1 MAEQKSSGAAEA
13 PKKDLKTVKAEQK
26 ARRKAD
32 KLEAKERKKAAK
44 ANKRG
49 FFKQIGDVFKM
60 TRKFDPSIIW
70 WMIGAFVA
78 ALVVGLIIGLMVG
91 SPVLWTLMFI
101 PLGLLAAVIIMN
113 KKAEKAAFAQIEGR
127 PGAAGAALSQLG
139 RGWIVEEDPIAVNP
153 RTQETV
159 FRATGKAG
167 VVLVADGDY
176 HRAKR
181 LADKQRR
188 QMERFL
194 PNVEIRVLQ
203 VGHGPNEVAL
213 HEVKSTIKRMKKTLN
228 RHEVHAVGQ
237 RISSLPKNHLGIPKG
252 VDPYR
257 MRPDRKAMR
266 GR

>member
-1 MAEQKSSGAAEA
+1 MAEQTSSGATQA

-26 ARRKAD
+26 ARRKAE
-32 KLEAKERKKAAK
+32 KIETKERKKANK

-60 TRKFDPSIIW
+60 TRKYDPSVLW

-78 ALVVGLIIGLMVG
+78 ALLVGLVIGLITG

-101 PLGLLAAVIIMN
+101 PLGLLAAIIIMN
-113 KKAEKAAFAQIEGR
+113 KKAEKAAFSQIDGR

-139 RGWIVEEDPIAVNP
+139 RGWVVEEEPIAVNP

-167 VVLVADGDY
+167 VVLVADGEY
-176 HRAKR
+176 HRAKK
-181 LADKQRR
+181 LAEKQRKH
-188 QMERFL
+188 MERFL

-203 VGHGPNEVAL
+203 VGHGQNEVRL
-213 HEVKSTIKRMKKTLN
+213 YEVKSTIKRMKKTLN
-228 RHEVHAVGQ
+228 RHEVRAVEQ
-237 RISSLPKNHLGIPKG
+237 RISSLPVNNLGIPKG
-252 VDPYR
+252 IDPNR

>member
-1 MAEQKSSGAAEA
+1 MAEQKSSGASEA
-13 PKKDLKTVKAEQK
+13 PKKDIKTVKAEQK
-26 ARRKAD
+26 ARRKAE
-32 KLEAKERKKAAK
+32 KVEAKERKKANK

-60 TRKFDPSIIW
+60 TRKYDPSVLW

-78 ALVVGLIIGLMVG
+78 ALVVGLVIGLLTG
-91 SPVLWTLMFI
+91 SPALWTLMFI
-101 PLGLLAAVIIMN
+101 PLGLLAAIIIMN
-113 KKAEKAAFAQIEGR
+113 RKAQKAAFAQIEGR

-139 RGWIVEEDPIAVNP
+139 RGWVVEEEPIAVNP

-167 VVLVADGDY
+167 VVLVADGEY
-176 HRAKR
+176 HRAKK
-181 LADKQRR
+181 LAEKQRR
-188 QMERFL
+188 HMERFL
-194 PNVEIRVLQ
+194 PNVDIRVLQ
-203 VGHGPNEVAL
+203 VGPGPNEVEL
-213 HEVKSTIKRMKKTLN
+213 HEVKPTIKRMKKTLN
-228 RHEVHAVGQ
+228 RHEVRAVEQ
-237 RISSLPKNHLGIPKG
+237 RISSLPKSNLGIPKG

>member
-1 MAEQKSSGAAEA
+1 MAEKNSSGAAEA

-26 ARRKAD
+26 ARRKTE
-32 KLEAKERKKAAK
+32 KIEAKEAKKAKK

-49 FFKQIGDVFKM
+49 FFKQIADVFKM
-60 TRKFDPSIIW
+60 TRKYDPSIVW
-70 WMIGAFVA
+70 WMIGTFVA
-78 ALVVGLIIGLMVG
+78 ALLVGLGIGLLTG

-101 PLGLLAAVIIMN
+101 PLGLLIALIIMN

-139 RGWIVEEDPIAVNP
+139 RGWVVEDDPIAVNP

-159 FRATGKAG
+159 FRATGKPG
-167 VVLVADGDY
+167 VILVADGDY
-176 HRAKR
+176 NRAKR
-181 LADKQRR
+181 LADKQRK
-188 QMERFL
+188 QLQRFL

-203 VGHGPNEVAL
+203 VGSGPSEVEL
-213 HEVKSTIKRMKKTLN
+213 HEVKATIKRMKKTLN
-228 RHEVHAVGQ
+228 RHEVRAVEQ
-237 RISSLPKNHLGIPKG
+237 RIASMPVNNLGIPKG
-252 VDPYR
+252 VDPNR

>member
-1 MAEQKSSGAAEA
+1 MAELKSSGASKAS
-13 PKKDLKTVKAEQK
+13 KKDLKTVKAEQK
-26 ARRKAD
+26 ARRKAE
-32 KLEAKERKKAAK
+32 KIEAKDRKKAKK

-60 TRKFDPSIIW
+60 TRKYDPSVLW

-78 ALVVGLIIGLMVG
+78 ALVVGLVIGLLTG

-101 PLGLLAAVIIMN
+101 PLGLLAAIIIMN

-139 RGWIVEEDPIAVNP
+139 RGWIVEDEPIAVNP

-159 FRATGKAG
+159 FRAVGKAG

-176 HRAKR
+176 NRAKR
-181 LADKQRR
+181 LAEKQRKHL
-188 QMERFL
+188 ERFL

-203 VGHGPNEVAL
+203 VGHGPNEVEL
-213 HEVKSTIKRMKKTLN
+213 HEVKPTIKRMKKTLN
-228 RHEVHAVGQ
+228 RHEVRAVEQ
-237 RISSLPKNHLGIPKG
+237 RISSLPVNNLGIPKG
-252 VDPYR
+252 IDPNR

>member
-1 MAEQKSSGAAEA
+1 MAEQKSSGASQA

-26 ARRKAD
+26 ARRKAE
-32 KLEAKERKKAAK
+32 KTQAKEDKKAKK

-49 FFKQIGDVFKM
+49 FFKQIADVFQM
-60 TRKFDPSIIW
+60 TRKYDPSIIW
-70 WMIGAFVA
+70 WMVGAFVA
-78 ALVVGLIIGLMVG
+78 ALAIGFVIGLFTG
-91 SPVLWTLMFI
+91 SPLLWTLMFI
-101 PLGLLAAVIIMN
+101 PLGLLAAIIIMN
-113 KKAEKAAFAQIEGR
+113 KKAEKAAFAQIDGR

-139 RGWIVEEDPIAVNP
+139 RGWVVEDEPIAVNP

-176 HRAKR
+176 NRAKR
-181 LADKQRR
+181 LVEKQRKHL
-188 QMERFL
+188 QRFL

-203 VGHGPNEVAL
+203 VGHGPNETAL
-213 HEVKSTIKRMKKTLN
+213 HQVKPTIKRMRKTLN
-228 RHEVHAVGQ
+228 RHEVRAVEQ
-237 RISSLPKNHLGIPKG
+237 RISSMPVNNLGIPKG
-252 VDPYR
+252 VDPNK